1 MPNHESRRSN
11 PCAARRLLVVASPP
25 HDEVHLLRLADGADA
40 PVEPGAHA
48 RFMDMGLVYADGSR
62 VQLVPYAAL
71 PLH

>member
-1 MPNHESRRSN
+1 
-11 PCAARRLLVVASPP
+11 
-25 HDEVHLLRLADGADA
+25 VHLLRLADGADA